1 MHWNW
6 KICKPSI
13 YTSELQNRL
22 VLDGVLHPADLPHP
36 STIIKFVRNDLLM
49 TKKKIHAVSSES
61 RRAEIEARTNFFLDQ
76 VSDLVVSTIH
86 FFDEASVTKTTM
98 NRRYENSITGT
109 PAFEIQRSASNATF
123 TINLLHSCL
132 GVDFVNILEG
142 PCNGNELLI
151 FFEEAV
157 ELLIFFE
164 EAVEITRR
172 DGSVLLERGVTV
184 IIDNCPFRHGRFTE
198 RALRDLL
205 GEYGV
210 NLLFQPPY
218 SPHLNTCEICFHQI
232 KAFLNRNQLLAASE
246 TEIAIHEACDRITQ
260 QNSMSYFRHCGYLI

>member
-1 MHWNW
+1 
-6 KICKPSI
+6 
-13 YTSELQNRL
+13 
-22 VLDGVLHPADLPHP
+22 
-36 STIIKFVRNDLLM
+36 M

-61 RRAEIEARTNFFLDQ
+61 RTAEIEARTNFFLDQ

-132 GVDFVNILEG
+132 GFDFVNILEG

-218 SPHLNTCEICFHQI
+218 SPHLNTCELCFHQI

>member
-1 MHWNW
+1 MLLNAL
-6 KICKPSI
+6 KLKKNCKPSI

-22 VLDGVLHPADLPHP
+22 VLDGVLHPEDLPHP
-36 STIIKFVRNDLLM
+36 STITKFVRNELLM
-49 TKKKIHAVSSES
+49 TKKKIHAVTSEC
-61 RRAEIEARTNFFLDQ
+61 RTAEIEARTNFFLDQ

-98 NRRYENSITGT
+98 NRRYGNSIIGT
-109 PAFEIQRSASNATF
+109 PAFEIQRFASNATF

-142 PCNGNELLI
+142 ASNGN
-151 FFEEAV
+151 

-172 DGSVLLERGVTV
+172 GGSVLLERGDTV
-184 IIDNCPFRHGRFTE
+184 IIDNCPFHHGRFTE

-246 TEIAIHEACDRITQ
+246 TEIAIHEACHRITQ
-260 QNSMSYFRHCGYLI
+260 QNSMSYFRHCEYLI